1 MPKHLR
7 EIRHPYKSERSLNI
21 QLRPQILNEQLKAQ
35 YPERHVL
42 KRGILSQCT
51 QNSRKLS
58 RKAPQMNQSDGDREI
73 SRLSV

>member
-7 EIRHPYKSERSLNI
+7 EIQHPYKSERSLNI

-42 KRGILSQCT
+42 KREILSQCT

-58 RKAPQMNQSDGDREI
+58 QKAPQMNQSDGDREI

>member
-1 MPKHLR
+1 MLKHLR
-7 EIRHPYKSERSLNI
+7 EIQHPYKSERSLNI

-42 KRGILSQCT
+42 KRGKLSQCT

-58 RKAPQMNQSDGDREI
+58 RKASRMNQSDGDREI
-73 SRLSV
+73 SRPSV

>member
-7 EIRHPYKSERSLNI
+7 EIQHPYKSERSLNI

-42 KRGILSQCT
+42 KRGKLSQCT

-58 RKAPQMNQSDGDREI
+58 RKASRMNQSDSDREI

>member
-7 EIRHPYKSERSLNI
+7 EIQHPYKSDRSLNI

-42 KRGILSQCT
+42 KRGKLSQCT

-58 RKAPQMNQSDGDREI
+58 RKASRMNQSDSDREI